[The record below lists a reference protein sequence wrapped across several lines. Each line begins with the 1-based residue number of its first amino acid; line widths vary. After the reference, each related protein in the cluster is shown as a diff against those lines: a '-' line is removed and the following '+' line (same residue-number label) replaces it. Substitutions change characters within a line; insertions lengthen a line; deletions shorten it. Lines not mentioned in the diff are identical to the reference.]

1 MCVQG
6 IVMEAIC
13 KHLSFSIHC
22 PDAAQ
27 VLKIEKAFRRADVY
41 VLFII
46 GVPVVQQKYENW
58 YESKVR
64 SRIL

>member
-46 GVPVVQQKYENW
+46 GVPVVQQKYEN
-58 YESKVR
+58 
-64 SRIL
+64 